1 MLQTNFLQVTNG
13 EFQLVT
19 KLLLQE
25 TQRGGK
31 PANEALPINLPL
43 PHFAPVKLAT
53 NQY

>member
-19 KLLLQE
+19 KLLLRE
-25 TQRGGK
+25 TQRGGR
-31 PANEALPINLPL
+31 PVNEALPINLPL

>member
-1 MLQTNFLQVTNG
+1 MLQTNFLQ
-13 EFQLVT
+13 VT